1 MPNSILTA
9 TAVTREALRILH
21 QNLNF
26 IGSINREYD
35 DQYAKN
41 GAKIGDTLKI
51 RQPNRYTVGTGAT
64 ITPQDTTETSVDLKI
79 QTQKHVPIKFGA
91 AEMALS
97 LDDFSDRILKPAMSV
112 LAANIEADVM
122 STVYK
127 DVYQSVWNGGSA
139 NTLAKVAQGRTILQ
153 RSLTPLSDRSA
164 CLNPQDMADI
174 VTAGSTIFNPQA
186 EIAKQY
192 KDGYVGRQG
201 GFDYL
206 ENTMWGAHTR
216 GAGNTAYTTSTTALT
231 AGQATMTV
239 ASGAGAL
246 NVGDVFTIA
255 GINSVHPETKVST
268 GLPQQFV
275 VTAAYAGGAGTV
287 SFAPS
292 IYTTGAL
299 QNVVAASTSATAAI
313 TFAGTL
319 STAVGTSL
327 LYHKDAFT
335 FATADL
341 YLPKDTD
348 FAARESFDG
357 ISMRVARQW
366 DVTTDALVTRLDVL
380 YGFKTI
386 RPELAVRLHNN

>member
-1 MPNSILTA
+1 MPNTILTA

-91 AEMALS
+91 AEMSLS

-127 DVYQSVWNGGSA
+127 DVFQSAWNGGSA
-139 NTLAKVAQGRTILQ
+139 HTLTRGAQGRTLLQ

-216 GAGNTAYTTSTTALT
+216 GAANAAYTTNTTGLT

-239 ASGAGAL
+239 ATGAGAM

-255 GINSVHPETKVST
+255 GLNSVHPETKTST
-268 GLPQQFV
+268 GILQQFV

-287 SFAPS
+287 SFAPA

-313 TFAGTL
+313 AFAGTL
-319 STAVGTSL
+319 NTAVGTSL

-357 ISMRVARQW
+357 VSMRIARQW